1 MEKLKVFLSQPMK
14 GKSKE
19 AIDRERHVI
28 LDSLPSLLSRGDIL
42 EIPMLS
48 EITSATLSPVHCLG
62 LSIQDMSAADVVV
75 FAPGW
80 RNARGCVVEHA
91 VALLYEKEYVEL
103 QKAQDEYYVSVDGRR
118 PDGELQ
124 EG

>member
-1 MEKLKVFLSQPMK
+1 MEKVKVFLSQPMRN
-14 GKSKE
+14 KSKE

-28 LDSLPSLLSRGDIL
+28 FDVLPSVLGIRDIL

-48 EITSATLSPVHCLG
+48 EITTATNTPVHCLG
-62 LSIQDMSAADVVV
+62 LSIQDISTADLVV

-91 VALLYEKEYVEL
+91 VALLYGIDYVEL
-103 QKAQDEYYVSVDGRR
+103 QEDSNGYYVSMDGRK